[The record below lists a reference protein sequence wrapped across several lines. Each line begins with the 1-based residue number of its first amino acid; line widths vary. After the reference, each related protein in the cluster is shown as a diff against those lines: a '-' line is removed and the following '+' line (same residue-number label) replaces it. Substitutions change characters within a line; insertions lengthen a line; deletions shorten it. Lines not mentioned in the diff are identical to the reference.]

1 MTPDGEVRVLAD
13 KSLEGTDK
21 GEVSVA
27 GEDPR
32 ILEKIRLW
40 MPAKDSHRC
49 IVELARASGKNCIA
63 SDLTVREEGLPKTS
77 KTQKLTSTC
86 YTLSYRIWNY
96 TTGFWFYD
104 SVLGFSILITPL
116 WNNNF

>member
-1 MTPDGEVRVLAD
+1 MKG
-13 KSLEGTDK
+13 KSQLQGK
-21 GEVSVA
+21 I
-27 GEDPR
+27 PR
-32 ILEKIRLW
+32 YWRKSDLW
-40 MPAKDSHRC
+40 MPAKDSHRYR
-49 IVELARASGKNCIA
+49 VELARASTKNCIA

-77 KTQKLTSTC
+77 KTPKQASTC

-96 TTGFWFYD
+96 TTEFWFYD